1 MREIVLDTETTGLDI
16 KEGHRLIEIGACE
29 MVNHVITNKTFHVYI
44 NPQREIDI
52 DAVNIHGISNEDLI
66 DKPTFSE
73 ICDKFLDFI
82 GDSTL
87 VIHNADFDVS
97 FINNELNL
105 SGKNFEIK
113 NPIIDTLK
121 LAKKKFPGS
130 LVNLDSLCKR
140 FDINLNSRK
149 FHGALIDAVLLSD
162 VYVELIGGKQTS
174 LNFGVN
180 QIFESSD
187 KTTSVF
193 CEKTE
198 KTKNRNFAVAESE
211 LEKHKK
217 FIEEIDDA
225 IWNKHFK

>member
-1 MREIVLDTETTGLDI
+1 MREIVLDTETTGLNLT
-16 KEGHRLIEIGACE
+16 EGHRLIEIGACE
-29 MVNHVITNKTFHVYI
+29 MINHVITNKTFHVYI
-44 NPQREIDI
+44 NPEREIDI
-52 DAVNIHGISNEDLI
+52 GAANIHGISNKDLI
-66 DKPTFSE
+66 EKPKFSE
-73 ICDKFLDFI
+73 ICDEFLDFI
-82 GDSTL
+82 GNSTL
-87 VIHNADFDVS
+87 VIHNAEFDIS
-97 FINNELNL
+97 FINNELHL

-174 LNFGVN
+174 LTFDDK
-180 QIFESSD
+180 QIVKSSD
-187 KTTSVF
+187 KNASVF
-193 CEKTE
+193 SKKVELTKDREFEVTE
-198 KTKNRNFAVAESE
+198 II

-217 FIEEIDDA
+217 FIETIDDA
-225 IWNKHFK
+225 IWKKYL

>member
-1 MREIVLDTETTGLDI
+1 MREIVLDTETTGLDVT
-16 KEGHRLIEIGACE
+16 EGHRLIEIGACE
-29 MVNHVITNKTFHVYI
+29 MINHVLTNKTFHVYI
-44 NPQREIDI
+44 NPEREIDI

-66 DKPTFSE
+66 EKPKFSE
-73 ICDKFLDFI
+73 ICDEFLDFI
-82 GDSTL
+82 GNSSL
-87 VIHNADFDVS
+87 VIHNADFDIS

-105 SGKNFEIK
+105 SGKNLEIR

-174 LNFGVN
+174 LTFDDK
-180 QIFESSD
+180 QIVGSSD
-187 KTTSVF
+187 KTASVF
-193 CEKTE
+193 RKKVELIKD
-198 KTKNRNFAVAESE
+198 RNFVVTESE

-217 FIEEIDDA
+217 FIETIDDA
-225 IWNKHFK
+225 IWKKYL

>member
-1 MREIVLDTETTGLDI
+1 MREIVLDTETTGLDVT
-16 KEGHRLIEIGACE
+16 EGHRLIEIGACE
-29 MVNHVITNKTFHVYI
+29 MVNHVLTNKTFHVYI
-44 NPQREIDI
+44 NPEREIDI
-52 DAVNIHGISNEDLI
+52 DAINIHGISNEDLI
-66 DKPTFSE
+66 EKPKFSE
-73 ICDKFLDFI
+73 ICDEFLDFI

-87 VIHNADFDVS
+87 VIHNADFDIS

-105 SGKNFEIK
+105 SGKNLEIR

-174 LNFGVN
+174 LTFDDKIIVGP
-180 QIFESSD
+180 FD
-187 KTTSVF
+187 KTASVF
-193 CEKTE
+193 SEKVE
-198 KTKNRNFAVAESE
+198 SIKDRNFVVTESE

-217 FIEEIDDA
+217 FIETIDDT
-225 IWNKHFK
+225 IWKKYL

>member
-52 DAVNIHGISNEDLI
+52 DAVEIHGISNEDLI
-66 DKPTFSE
+66 NKPIFSE
-73 ICDKFLDFI
+73 ICDEFLDFI
-82 GDSTL
+82 GNSTL

-97 FINNELNL
+97 FLNNELNL

-174 LNFGVN
+174 LKFGDN
-180 QIFESSD
+180 QIFESFD
-187 KTTSVF
+187 KTTNVF
-193 CEKTE
+193 SEKTE
-198 KTKNRNFAVAESE
+198 LTKNRNYVVTESE
-211 LEKHKK
+211 LENHKK
-217 FIEEIDDA
+217 FIETINDA
-225 IWNKHFK
+225 IWKKHI

>member
-1 MREIVLDTETTGLDI
+1 MREIVLDTETTGLDV

-29 MVNHVITNKTFHVYI
+29 MINHVLTNKTFHVYI
-44 NPQREIDI
+44 NPEREIDI
-52 DAVNIHGISNEDLI
+52 DAANIHGISNEDLI
-66 DKPTFSE
+66 EKPKFSE
-73 ICDKFLDFI
+73 ICDEFLDFI
-82 GDSTL
+82 GNSTL
-87 VIHNADFDVS
+87 VIHNADFDIS

-105 SGKNFEIK
+105 SGKNFEIR

-140 FDINLNSRK
+140 FDISLNSRK

-174 LNFGVN
+174 LTFDDK
-180 QIFESSD
+180 QIVGSSD
-187 KTTSVF
+187 KTVNVF
-193 CEKTE
+193 SEKVE
-198 KTKNRNFAVAESE
+198 LIKDRNFVVTESE

-217 FIEEIDDA
+217 FIETIDDT
-225 IWNKHFK
+225 IWKKYL

>member
-1 MREIVLDTETTGLDI
+1 MRKIVLDTETTGLDI

-29 MVNHVITNKTFHVYI
+29 MVNHVITNKIFHVYI

-52 DAVNIHGISNEDLI
+52 DASNIHGISNEDLI

-73 ICDKFLDFI
+73 ICDEFLDFI
-82 GDSTL
+82 GSSAL

-105 SGKNFEIK
+105 IGKNFEIK
-113 NPIIDTLK
+113 NPVIDTLK

-149 FHGALIDAVLLSD
+149 FHGALIDAVLLSE

-174 LNFGVN
+174 LNFVDD
-180 QIFESSD
+180 QILESLD

-193 CEKTE
+193 SEKAE
-198 KTKNRNFAVAESE
+198 LTKNRNFLVTEYE

-217 FIEEIDDA
+217 FIETIDDA
-225 IWNKHFK
+225 IWKKYLL

>member
-66 DKPTFSE
+66 DKPKFSE
-73 ICDKFLDFI
+73 ICDEFLDFI
-82 GDSTL
+82 GNSAL

-97 FINNELNL
+97 FINNELKL

-174 LNFGVN
+174 LKFGDN
-180 QIFESSD
+180 QTFESFD

-193 CEKTE
+193 SEKTE
-198 KTKNRNFAVAESE
+198 LTKNRNFVVTESE

-217 FIEEIDDA
+217 FIETIDDA
-225 IWNKHFK
+225 IWKKHL

>member
-1 MREIVLDTETTGLDI
+1 MREIVLDTETTGLDVQ
-16 KEGHRLIEIGACE
+16 EGHRIIEIGACE
-29 MVNHVITNKTFHVYI
+29 MINHVATNKTFHVYI

-66 DKPTFSE
+66 DKPKFCE
-73 ICDKFLDFI
+73 ICDEFLNFI
-82 GDSTL
+82 KNSTL
-87 VIHNADFDVS
+87 VIHNADFDLS

-105 SGKNFEIK
+105 CGKNFEIK

-174 LNFGVN
+174 LNLDDN
-180 QIFESSD
+180 QIFESFD
-187 KTTSVF
+187 KTKSVF
-193 CEKTE
+193 SEKTE
-198 KTKNRNFAVAESE
+198 LIKNRYFVVTESE

-217 FIEEIDDA
+217 FIETIDDT
-225 IWNKHFK
+225 IWKKYL

>member
-1 MREIVLDTETTGLDI
+1 MREIVLDTETTGLDV

-29 MVNHVITNKTFHVYI
+29 MINHVLTDKTFHVYI
-44 NPQREIDI
+44 NPEREIDI

-66 DKPTFSE
+66 EKPKFSE
-73 ICDKFLDFI
+73 ICDEFLDFI
-82 GDSTL
+82 GNSAL
-87 VIHNADFDVS
+87 IIHNADFDVS
-97 FINNELNL
+97 FINNELKL
-105 SGKNFEIK
+105 CGKNFEIK

-174 LNFGVN
+174 LTFDDNKML
-180 QIFESSD
+180 ESFD
-187 KTTSVF
+187 KTSTIF
-193 CEKTE
+193 NKKIEFNKD
-198 KTKNRNFAVAESE
+198 RNFIVRENE

-217 FIEEIDDA
+217 FIETINDA
-225 IWNKHFK
+225 IWKKHL

>member
-16 KEGHRLIEIGACE
+16 KDGHRIIEIGACE

-52 DAVNIHGISNEDLI
+52 DAVNIHGVSNEDLI
-66 DKPTFSE
+66 DKPKFAE
-73 ICDKFLDFI
+73 ICDEFLDFI
-82 GDSTL
+82 GDSAL

-105 SGKNFEIK
+105 CGKNFEIK

-162 VYVELIGGKQTS
+162 VYVELIGGKQIS
-174 LNFGVN
+174 LTFGDN
-180 QIFESSD
+180 QIFESFE
-187 KTTSVF
+187 KTTNVLS
-193 CEKTE
+193 EKSE
-198 KTKNRNFAVAESE
+198 LTKDRDFVVIESE

-217 FIEEIDDA
+217 FIETIDNA
-225 IWNKHFK
+225 IWKKYL

>member
-1 MREIVLDTETTGLDI
+1 MREIVLDTETTGLDV

-29 MVNHVITNKTFHVYI
+29 MINHVLTNKTFHVYI
-44 NPQREIDI
+44 NPEREIDI
-52 DAVNIHGISNEDLI
+52 DAINIHGITNEDLI
-66 DKPTFSE
+66 EKPKFSE
-73 ICDKFLDFI
+73 ICDEFLDFI
-82 GDSTL
+82 GNSAL
-87 VIHNADFDVS
+87 VIHNADFDIS

-105 SGKNFEIK
+105 SGKKLEIR

-174 LNFGVN
+174 LTFDDK
-180 QIFESSD
+180 QIVGSSD
-187 KTTSVF
+187 KTVCVF
-193 CEKTE
+193 SEKVE
-198 KTKNRNFAVAESE
+198 LIKDRNFVVTESE

-217 FIEEIDDA
+217 FIETIDDT
-225 IWNKHFK
+225 IWKKYL

>member
-52 DAVNIHGISNEDLI
+52 DAFNIHGISNGDLI
-66 DKPTFSE
+66 DKPKFFE
-73 ICDKFLDFI
+73 ICDEFLDFI
-82 GDSTL
+82 GNSAL

-97 FINNELNL
+97 FINNELHL
-105 SGKNFEIK
+105 SGKDFEIK

-140 FDINLNSRK
+140 FDINLNNRK

-174 LNFGVN
+174 LTFSEN
-180 QIFESSD
+180 QISESSD
-187 KTTSVF
+187 KTLSVF
-193 CEKTE
+193 SKKIES
-198 KTKNRNFAVAESE
+198 TKNRNFVVTESE
-211 LEKHKK
+211 LKKHKK
-217 FIEEIDDA
+217 FIETIDDS
-225 IWNKHFK
+225 IWKKHL

>member
-174 LNFGVN
+174 LTFDDNKML
-180 QIFESSD
+180 ESFD
-187 KTTSVF
+187 KTSTIF
-193 CEKTE
+193 NKKIEFNKD
-198 KTKNRNFAVAESE
+198 RNFIVRENE

-217 FIEEIDDA
+217 FIETINDA
-225 IWNKHFK
+225 IWKKHL

>member
-1 MREIVLDTETTGLDI
+1 MPFLL
-16 KEGHRLIEIGACE
+16 HRS
-29 MVNHVITNKTFHVYI
+29 T
-44 NPQREIDI
+44 
-52 DAVNIHGISNEDLI
+52 S
-66 DKPTFSE
+66 
-73 ICDKFLDFI
+73 CD
-82 GDSTL
+82 
-87 VIHNADFDVS
+87 S
-97 FINNELNL
+97 FINNELYL
-105 SGKNFEIK
+105 SGKNFEIR

-174 LNFGVN
+174 LTFDDK
-180 QIFESSD
+180 QIVGSSD

-193 CEKTE
+193 SKKVEL
-198 KTKNRNFAVAESE
+198 TKDRNFVVKESE

-217 FIEEIDDA
+217 FIETIDDA
-225 IWNKHFK
+225 IWKNPL

>member
-1 MREIVLDTETTGLDI
+1 MREIVLDTETTGLDV
-16 KEGHRLIEIGACE
+16 KEGHRIIEIGACE
-29 MVNHVITNKTFHVYI
+29 MINHVLTNKTFHVYI
-44 NPQREIDI
+44 NPEREIDI
-52 DAVNIHGISNEDLI
+52 DAVNIHGISNQDLI
-66 DKPTFSE
+66 EKPKFSE
-73 ICDKFLDFI
+73 ICDEFLDFI
-82 GDSTL
+82 GNSTL
-87 VIHNADFDVS
+87 VIHNADFDIS

-105 SGKNFEIK
+105 SGKNLEIR

-174 LNFGVN
+174 LTFDDK
-180 QIFESSD
+180 QIVGSSD
-187 KTTSVF
+187 KNASVLSK
-193 CEKTE
+193 KTE
-198 KTKNRNFAVAESE
+198 SVKDRDFVVTESE

-217 FIEEIDDA
+217 FIETIDDA
-225 IWNKHFK
+225 IWKKHL

>member
-1 MREIVLDTETTGLDI
+1 MREIVLDTETTGLDV

-29 MVNHVITNKTFHVYI
+29 MVNHVLTNKTFHVYI
-44 NPQREIDI
+44 NPQREINI

-82 GDSTL
+82 GNSTL

-174 LNFGVN
+174 LTFDDKQVVG
-180 QIFESSD
+180 SSD
-187 KTTSVF
+187 KTASFSSKKV
-193 CEKTE
+193 ELIKD
-198 KTKNRNFAVAESE
+198 RNFVVTESE

-217 FIEEIDDA
+217 FIETIDGT
-225 IWNKHFK
+225 IWKKYL